1 VSLATP
7 EKLANPGTLVKKGNL
22 ARRLA
27 MAALALPLL
36 LSGCLVTRRK
46 LPVPKAPAVVQTAT
60 SEELVKQVN
69 DRCDALS
76 TLNATV
82 EMRATVIHSQKGES
96 SEYPSI
102 RGIILLKKP
111 NMLRVY
117 GRVPVVGT
125 RLLDMTSDGKTFT
138 LWIPSKNE
146 AIEGPAGESQTKSA
160 NQFENLRPGFFFD
173 SMVVRCLDPGDEYYV
188 TSDVDTV
195 EDASKKH
202 LLLQPEYLL
211 NIVHRKPNSQELAPV
226 RVVHFHRD
234 DLLPY
239 QQDLY
244 DERGT
249 LRTQVFYGGY
259 APYGQ
264 NKYPSTITIK
274 RPVEELQLTLTLEKL
289 SENVSLPD
297 EDFRFTL
304 PPETKV
310 RQLNG
315 HQPEQNGGR

>member
-1 VSLATP
+1 MTLAPP
-7 EKLANPGTLVKKGNL
+7 ERLGLP
-22 ARRLA
+22 RRLPWRA
-27 MAALALPLL
+27 ATTAALALPIL

-46 LPVPKAPAVVQTAT
+46 LPVPKAPTVVQDAT
-60 SEELVKQVN
+60 PEQLVKQLN
-69 DRCDALS
+69 DRWNALQ

-82 EMRATVIHSQKGES
+82 EMKATVTHQQKGES

-125 RLLDMTSDGKTFT
+125 RLLDMTSDGKDFT

-146 AIEGPAGESQTKSA
+146 AIEGPATESQTKSA

-173 SMVVRCLDPGDEYYV
+173 SLVVRGLDPGDNFYR

-211 NIVHRKPNSQELAPV
+211 NIVHRKPGSDELAPA

-244 DERGT
+244 DDQGT
-249 LRTQVFYGGY
+249 LRTQVFYGRY
-259 APYGQ
+259 TIYGENQ
-264 NKYPSTITIK
+264 YPSVITIK
-274 RPVEELQLTLTLEKL
+274 RPVEELQITLTLEKVT
-289 SENVSLPD
+289 ENAPLKD
-297 EDFRFTL
+297 EDFQFKAQM
-304 PPETKV
+304 PADTKIH
-310 RQLNG
+310 RLNG
-315 HQPEQNGGR
+315 QTAANGSH